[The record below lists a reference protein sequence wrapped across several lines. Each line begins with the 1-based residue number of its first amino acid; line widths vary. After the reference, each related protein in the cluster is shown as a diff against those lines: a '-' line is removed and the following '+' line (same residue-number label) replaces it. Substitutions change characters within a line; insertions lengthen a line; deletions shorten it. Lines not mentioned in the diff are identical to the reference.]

1 MKLAKEWLNTDGR
14 IKTLSKSTVTEDRYP
29 VEKFVCTKQKGMKDA
44 WYPPILHFLKLI
56 LSSVK
61 RY

>member
-29 VEKFVCTKQKGMKDA
+29 VEKFVCTKQKGMLVSQSFCKFRKA
-44 WYPPILHFLKLI
+44 
-56 LSSVK
+56 
-61 RY
+61 